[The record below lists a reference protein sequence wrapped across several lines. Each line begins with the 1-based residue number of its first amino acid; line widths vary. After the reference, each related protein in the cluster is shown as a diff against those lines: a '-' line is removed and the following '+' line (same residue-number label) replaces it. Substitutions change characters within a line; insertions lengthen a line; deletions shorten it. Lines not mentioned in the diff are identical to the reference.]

1 MTGWLHEAAIAVQGF
16 IELGGWVVGVLLAL
30 SVLAGAAVLWK
41 LWHLSHLGI
50 GRHAALREAMTALND
65 GDRSAARAGLRRAG
79 TPLAALG
86 LRAMASAESPAEL
99 RTRLY
104 AEGDALIGRAEGGL
118 RLLDAISQIAPLL
131 GLFGTVLGMIEAF
144 RALQGAGA
152 AVDPSVL
159 AGGIWVAL
167 MTTAVGLAVAMPV
180 SLILSAFE
188 ARIAAERR
196 VADLMVETLCGPAL
210 PEMGQ
215 PSAKAAPAPHAG
227 MAGNG

>member
-1 MTGWLHEAAIAVQGF
+1 MTGWLHEAAIAVQDF

-41 LWHLSHLGI
+41 LWHLSHMGI
-50 GRHAALREAMTALND
+50 GRHAALREALAALND
-65 GDRSAARAGLRRAG
+65 GDRATARAALRRAG

-86 LRAMASAESPAEL
+86 LRAIASNDPAPEL
-99 RTRLY
+99 RLRLH

-118 RLLDAISQIAPLL
+118 RMLDAISQVAPLL

-152 AVDPSVL
+152 SVDPSIL

-167 MTTAVGLAVAMPV
+167 MTTAVGLAIAMPV

-210 PEMGQ
+210 PETGQ
-215 PSAKAAPAPHAG
+215 AMAKAPVAASAG